1 MSMSPQ
7 INRVSDT
14 ITLALYFQNYEV
26 GHVHLV
32 KSSKHYNVKRIITR
46 MFRGV
51 RTKSHISTY

>member
-26 GHVHLV
+26 HRTRTSGQIEQTLQRQTNNN
-32 KSSKHYNVKRIITR
+32 KNVPRC
-46 MFRGV
+46 
-51 RTKSHISTY
+51 